1 MKLSFAEQ
9 MARKLQ
15 EDPELAMIKAG
26 RAPIV
31 PVAPGVVK
39 RRRVIHTLEG
49 VLVLQNFPSCCAE
62 CKAKHGQHR
71 ISCSKWEEK

>member
-1 MKLSFAEQ
+1 MKLSFSEQ

-49 VLVLQNFPSCCAE
+49 VLVLRDFPPR
-62 CKAKHGQHR
+62 K
-71 ISCSKWEEK
+71 EK